1 MTSVRQYTLVYVL
14 LLVLAASKWLFF
26 NLPQFDYWTA
36 IGATMVAAFVKTG
49 LIVGYYQHL
58 KQEPRSLTYLMLL
71 SVGLVALL
79 GVAASFSIM

>member
-36 IGATMVAAFVKTG
+36 IGATMVAAFLKTG
-49 LIVGYYQHL
+49 LIVAFYQHL
-58 KQEPRSLTYLMLL
+58 KDEPRSLTYLMLL
-71 SVGLVALL
+71 SVALVALL
-79 GVAASFSIM
+79 GVAASYSIL